1 MKILSMT
8 ATFGCLDGETL
19 TLSDGLTILNRP
31 NESGKSTW
39 AAFVQAM
46 FYGIDTTQRAVKG
59 KLADKQRYLP
69 WSGKPMSGTME
80 LEVDGRRIVL
90 QRTSQRNKPMSVF
103 RAYDKDTGLEIPELT
118 GENCGAWLLGVER
131 GVYKRSAFLSGS
143 ELAVT
148 EDQVLAQRLENLAV
162 SGNLQ
167 DHYPEAENRLK
178 MWKNRCRYHQN
189 GLIPEK
195 EAERKK
201 IIDTLE
207 LISEYRQQRMAL
219 TAQREALLAEAAE
232 AEQAEQKQWAAAK
245 EAARDALTNLMQQEE
260 ALRSSLPRELQ
271 ADTVRELQ
279 QQLRQTQGEPLPPEP
294 DCPPALQG
302 IDAGAVL
309 PKAQRDLA
317 DYEAAALPMKNPWL
331 PLWAAAA
338 GLAVLF
344 AVLTVWIGAGLA
356 AAAAAGG
363 VFLWLRKKK
372 EIETRQQQ
380 AEAILQTYAAENKDD
395 LLPAAMARRDWL
407 LAQER
412 HRQTEWEREVL
423 LEQARQ
429 IWPEI
434 RTQEEALSA
443 AAQTLSVF
451 EQLTRTT
458 SLREKAELQHR
469 LAAMP
474 WHPGQALL
482 RLKEKA
488 AAYHLQA
495 ENLRAKE
502 EAVGSLE
509 KLEARKETLNGELSQ
524 LYLREQAL
532 ALAQTALQSA
542 HDQLTQ
548 VYAPQLTGLAGEY
561 LQKLTENRYDA
572 LIMGRDWQLQAREQ
586 ATGLTR
592 HLAALS
598 SGTQDQIWLALR
610 LAMTRLLLP
619 VETPLVLDDALLTFD
634 EKRTAA
640 ALQVLRQE
648 NRQVLLLTCRVIS

>member
-46 FYGIDTTQRAVKG
+46 FYGIDTTQRATKG
-59 KLADKQRYLP
+59 KLADKNRYLP

-80 LEVDGRRIVL
+80 LETGGRRIVL
-90 QRTSQRNKPMSVF
+90 QRTSQRSKPMSVF
-103 RAYDKDTGLEIPELT
+103 RAYDRDTGLEIPELT
-118 GENCGAWLLGVER
+118 GENCGAMLLGVER

-143 ELAVT
+143 DLAVT

-167 DHYPEAENRLK
+167 DHYPEAEKRLK
-178 MWKNRCRYHQN
+178 AWKNRCRYHQT

-195 EAERKK
+195 ETERKK
-201 IIDTLE
+201 VTDTLE
-207 LISEYRQQRMAL
+207 LITEYRGQRMAL
-219 TAQREALLAEAAE
+219 TAQREACLAEAGA
-232 AEQAEQKQWAAAK
+232 AEQAEQDQWAQQK
-245 EAARDALTNLMQQEE
+245 EAAREALADLMKQEE
-260 ALRSSLPRELQ
+260 ALRSSLPRDLT
-271 ADTVRELQ
+271 ADAVRDLQ
-279 QQLRQTQGEPLPPEP
+279 QQLLQKQGEPLPPEP
-294 DCPPALQG
+294 PCPPALQG
-302 IDAGAVL
+302 IDAGALL

-317 DYEAAALPMKNPWL
+317 DYEAAAMPGKNPWL

-338 GLAVLF
+338 GMAVLLGIF
-344 AVLTVWIGAGLA
+344 TIWVGAALA

-363 VFLWLRKKK
+363 VFLWLRRKK
-372 EIETRQQQ
+372 EIQKRLQR
-380 AEAILQTYAAENKDD
+380 AEAMLQAYQVKAKEE
-395 LLPAAMARRDWL
+395 LLPAAMVRRDWM

-412 HRQTEWEREVL
+412 HRQTEWEREAL

-429 IWPEI
+429 FWPEV
-434 RTQEEALSA
+434 RTDTEALASV
-443 AAQTLSVF
+443 AQTLTVCRQM
-451 EQLTRTT
+451 EQT
-458 SLREKAELQHR
+458 SAQRERAELQHR
-469 LAAMP
+469 LATMP
-474 WHPGQALL
+474 WHPGQALV

-509 KLEARKETLNGELSQ
+509 KLEARREKLTTELAQ
-524 LYLREQAL
+524 LYQKEQAL
-532 ALAQTALQSA
+532 ELAQAALQSA

-572 LIMGRDWQLQAREQ
+572 LIMARDWQLQAREQ

-592 HLAALS
+592 PLAALS

-619 VETPLVLDDALLTFD
+619 AETPLVLDDALLTFD
-634 EKRTAA
+634 KERTAA
-640 ALQVLRQE
+640 ALEILRQE
-648 NRQVLLLTCRVIS
+648 NRQVLLLTCRSL

>member
-19 TLSDGLTILNRP
+19 TLSDGLNVLNRP

-59 KLADKQRYLP
+59 KPADKQRYLP

-103 RAYDKDTGLEIPELT
+103 RAYDRDTGLEIPEMT
-118 GENCGAWLLGVER
+118 GENCGPWLLGVER

-167 DHYPEAENRLK
+167 DHYPEAEKRLK
-178 MWKNRCRYHQN
+178 AWKNRCRYHQS

-219 TAQREALLAEAAE
+219 TAQRETLLAETAE

-245 EAARDALTNLMQQEE
+245 EAARDALTDLMQQEE
-260 ALRSSLPRELQ
+260 TLRSSLPRELQ

-279 QQLRQTQGEPLPPEP
+279 QQLRQKQGEPLPPEP

-372 EIETRQQQ
+372 EIATRQQQ

-412 HRQTEWEREVL
+412 HRQTEWEREAL

-429 IWPEI
+429 LWPEV

-443 AAQTLSVF
+443 AARTLSVF
-451 EQLTRTT
+451 DQLTQTT
-458 SLREKAELQHR
+458 SQREKAELQHR

-474 WHPGQALL
+474 WHPGQMLL
-482 RLKEKA
+482 RQKEKA

-495 ENLRAKE
+495 ENLRARE

-509 KLEARKETLNGELSQ
+509 KLEVRKDTLNEELVQ
-524 LYLREQAL
+524 LGLREQAL
-532 ALAQTALQSA
+532 LLAQTAMQSA

-586 ATGLTR
+586 ASGLTR
-592 HLAALS
+592 QLTALS

-619 VETPLVLDDALLTFD
+619 AETPLVLDDALLTFD
-634 EKRTAA
+634 EERTAA
-640 ALQVLRQE
+640 ALRVLREE
-648 NRQVLLLTCRVIS
+648 NRQVLLLTCREIV

>member
-8 ATFGCLDGETL
+8 AIFGCLDGETL
-19 TLSDGLTILNRP
+19 TLSDGLTVLNRR

-59 KLADKQRYLP
+59 KLADKNRYLP

-80 LEVDGRRIVL
+80 LEVGGRHIVL

-103 RAYDKDTGLEIPELT
+103 RAYDKDTGLELPELT
-118 GENCGAWLLGVER
+118 GENCGTMLLGVER
-131 GVYKRSAFLSGS
+131 GVYKRSAFLSGT

-148 EDQVLAQRLENLAV
+148 EDQILAQRLENLAV
-162 SGNLQ
+162 SGNVQ

-178 MWKNRCRYHQN
+178 SWKNRCRYHQN

-201 IIDTLE
+201 IADTLE
-207 LISEYRQQRMAL
+207 LITEYRGQRMEL
-219 TAQREALLAEAAE
+219 IAQRETLQVQAAE
-232 AEQAEQKQWAAAK
+232 TEQAEQ
-245 EAARDALTNLMQQEE
+245 ALWEEKRAQAQEELVDLLKQEE
-260 ALRSSLPRELQ
+260 ALRSSLPRDLT
-271 ADTVRELQ
+271 ADAVRELQ
-279 QQLRQTQGEPLPPEP
+279 HQLRQKQAEPLPPEP

-302 IDAGAVL
+302 IDASAVL

-317 DYEAAALPMKNPWL
+317 DYEAASMPIKNPWL
-331 PLWAAAA
+331 PVSAAAA
-338 GLAVLF
+338 GLALLF
-344 AVLTVWIGAGLA
+344 VILTFWLGAVLA

-363 VFLWLRKKK
+363 IFLWLRQKK

-380 AEAILQTYAAENKDD
+380 SQAILQTYTVNTKDD
-395 LLPAAMARRDWL
+395 ILPAAMARRDWL

-412 HRQTEWEREVL
+412 HRQTEWEREAL
-423 LEQARQ
+423 LEQAKQ
-429 IWPEI
+429 IWPDV
-434 RTQEEALSA
+434 RTEEDALSA
-443 AAQTLSVF
+443 SAHTLSLF
-451 EQLTRTT
+451 EQLTRTV
-458 SLREKAELQHR
+458 SLREKSELQCR
-469 LAAMP
+469 LVSMP
-474 WHPGQALL
+474 WHPDQALL
-482 RLKEKA
+482 RMKEKA
-488 AAYHLQA
+488 ANFHLQA
-495 ENLRAKE
+495 ENLRARE

-509 KLEARKETLNGELSQ
+509 KLEARKETLTKELSQ

-586 ATGLTR
+586 ASGLTR
-592 HLAALS
+592 PLAALS

-619 VETPLVLDDALLTFD
+619 AETPLVLDDALLTFD
-634 EKRTAA
+634 EERTAS

-648 NRQVLLLTCRVIS
+648 NRQVLLLTCRPLG

>member
-19 TLSDGLTILNRP
+19 TLSDGLTILNRR

-46 FYGIDTTQRAVKG
+46 FYGIDTTQRATKG
-59 KLADKQRYLP
+59 KLADKNRYLP

-80 LEVDGRRIVL
+80 LEVGGRHIVL

-118 GENCGAWLLGVER
+118 GENCGAMLLGVER
-131 GVYKRSAFLSGS
+131 GVYKRSAFLSCS

-162 SGNLQ
+162 SGNVQ

-178 MWKNRCRYHQN
+178 AWKNRCRYHQN
-189 GLIPEK
+189 GLIPEQ
-195 EAERKK
+195 EAECRK
-201 IIDTLE
+201 ITDTLE
-207 LISEYRQQRMAL
+207 LITEYRGQRMAM
-219 TAQREALLAEAAE
+219 TAQREALLAQAAE
-232 AEQAEQKQWAAAK
+232 TEQTEQALWAEKKEQA
-245 EAARDALTNLMQQEE
+245 QEE
-260 ALRSSLPRELQ
+260 LVDLLKQEESLRSSLPRDLT
-271 ADTVRELQ
+271 ADAVRELQ
-279 QQLRQTQGEPLPPEP
+279 QQLRQKQSEFLPPEP
-294 DCPPALQG
+294 ECPPALQG
-302 IDAGAVL
+302 IDVSAVL

-317 DYEAAALPMKNPWL
+317 DYEAAATPAKNPWL
-331 PLWAAAA
+331 PVCAAAA

-344 AVLTVWIGAGLA
+344 VVLTVWIAAGLA
-356 AAAAAGG
+356 AAAAACGG
-363 VFLWLRKKK
+363 FLFLRQKQQNLQ
-372 EIETRQQQ
+372 RQQQ
-380 AEAILQTYAAENKDD
+380 AQAILQTYAANTKDD
-395 LLPAAMARRDWL
+395 ILPAAMARRDWL

-412 HRQTEWEREVL
+412 HRQTEWEREAL

-429 IWPEI
+429 IWPDVGTE
-434 RTQEEALSA
+434 EEALSA
-443 AAQTLSVF
+443 AAHTLSLF
-451 EQLTRTT
+451 EQLTRTV
-458 SLREKAELQHR
+458 SLREKAELQCR
-469 LAAMP
+469 LASMP
-474 WHPGQALL
+474 WHPDQALL
-482 RLKEKA
+482 RMKEKA
-488 AAYHLQA
+488 ANFHLQA
-495 ENLRAKE
+495 ENLRVRE
-502 EAVGSLE
+502 ESMGSLE
-509 KLEARKETLNGELSQ
+509 KLEARKETLTKELSQ

-586 ATGLTR
+586 DSGLTR
-592 HLAALS
+592 PLAALS

-619 VETPLVLDDALLTFD
+619 AETPLVLDDALLTFD
-634 EKRTAA
+634 EERTAS

-648 NRQVLLLTCRVIS
+648 ARQVILLTCRPLG

>member
-19 TLSDGLTILNRP
+19 SLSDGLTILNRP

-59 KLADKQRYLP
+59 RLADKTRYLP

-80 LEVDGRRIVL
+80 LEANGRHIVL

-103 RAYDKDTGLEIPELT
+103 RAYDRDTGLEIPELT
-118 GENCGAWLLGVER
+118 GENCGAMLLGVER

-148 EDQVLAQRLENLAV
+148 EDQLLAQRLENLAV
-162 SGNLQ
+162 SGSTQ
-167 DHYPEAENRLK
+167 DHYPEAETRLK
-178 MWKNRCRYHQN
+178 AWKNRCRYHQN

-195 EAERKK
+195 EAALHKTA
-201 IIDTLE
+201 DTLE
-207 LISEYRQQRMAL
+207 LITEYRGQRMTL
-219 TAQREALLAEAAE
+219 TAQRDALLTEAAQ
-232 AEQAEQKQWAAAK
+232 AEQAAQTLWEENKEQ
-245 EAARDALTNLMQQEE
+245 ARNELAELLRQEE
-260 ALRSSLPRELQ
+260 ALRSSLPEDLT
-271 ADTVRELQ
+271 AGAVRELQ
-279 QQLRQTQGEPLPPEP
+279 QQLRQKQGEPLPPEP

-302 IDAGAVL
+302 IDAAAVL

-317 DYEAAALPMKNPWL
+317 DYEAAAAPVKNPWL
-331 PLWAAAA
+331 PVWTAAAA
-338 GLAVLF
+338 LALVFAVFTVWLGAALAVL
-344 AVLTVWIGAGLA
+344 
-356 AAAAAGG
+356 AAAGG
-363 VFLWLRKKK
+363 IFLWR
-372 EIETRQQQ
+372 RQNSLTAQRRQQ
-380 AEAILQTYAAENKDD
+380 AEAILQTYAAAGKDD
-395 LLPAAMARRDWL
+395 ILPAAMTRRDWL
-407 LAQER
+407 LAQQR
-412 HRQTEWEREVL
+412 HRQTEWERDTL

-429 IWPEI
+429 IWPEAL
-434 RTQEEALSA
+434 TEEAALTA
-443 AAQTLSVF
+443 ADKTLSLF
-451 EQLTRTT
+451 DQLAETASR
-458 SLREKAELQHR
+458 REKAELQCR
-469 LAAMP
+469 LVSMP
-474 WHPGQALL
+474 WHPDQALL
-482 RLKEKA
+482 RMKDKA

-495 ENLRAKE
+495 ENLRARE
-502 EAVGSLE
+502 EAMGSLE
-509 KLEARKETLNGELSQ
+509 KLEARKETLEEELAQ

-532 ALAQTALQSA
+532 TLAQNALQSA

-586 ATGLTR
+586 ASGLTR
-592 HLAALS
+592 PLAALS

-619 VETPLVLDDALLTFD
+619 AETPLVLDDALLTFD
-634 EKRTAA
+634 EPRTAA

-648 NRQVLLLTCRVIS
+648 YRQVILLSCRPLP